1 MLVTNKFNRRF
12 NLVPTTTTMEKKIRP
27 VNVLLVEDNPGDVRL
42 TQEAFKEAK
51 ISIKLDV
58 TMDGVDAIKFLRKEA
73 EYSGVNTPDLIL
85 LDLNLPKKDG
95 REVLK
100 EIKTDN
106 LLKKIPV
113 VVLTTSNAEQDIM
126 KSYNLHVNCYINK
139 PVDFEKFFKSSIGIK
154 RPLLV
159 SVGQAITQSYFFLE
173 FSYIFFQFI
182 TSIESTS
189 ALSCGWFTSNVLLS

>member
-1 MLVTNKFNRRF
+1 
-12 NLVPTTTTMEKKIRP
+12 MEKNIRQ

-51 ISIKLDV
+51 MSIKLDV
-58 TMDGVDAIKFLRKEA
+58 TMDGAEAIKFLRKES
-73 EYSGVNTPDLIL
+73 EYAQAQTPDLIL

-100 EIKTDN
+100 EIKTDET
-106 LLKKIPV
+106 LKRIPV

-139 PVDFEKFFKSSIGIK
+139 PVDFEKFFDIIQKIEEFWLTTAILPTMV
-154 RPLLV
+154 RP
-159 SVGQAITQSYFFLE
+159 
-173 FSYIFFQFI
+173 
-182 TSIESTS
+182 
-189 ALSCGWFTSNVLLS
+189 

>member
-1 MLVTNKFNRRF
+1 M
-12 NLVPTTTTMEKKIRP
+12 
-27 VNVLLVEDNPGDVRL
+27 NVLLVEDNPGDVRL

-58 TMDGVDAIKFLRKEA
+58 TMDGAEAIKFLRKDG
-73 EYSGVNTPDLIL
+73 EYANAVTPDLIL

-100 EIKTDN
+100 EIKTDD
-106 LLKKIPV
+106 LLKRIPV

-139 PVDFEKFFKSSIGIK
+139 PVDFEKFFDIIQKIEEFWLTTAILPTMV
-154 RPLLV
+154 RP
-159 SVGQAITQSYFFLE
+159 
-173 FSYIFFQFI
+173 
-182 TSIESTS
+182 
-189 ALSCGWFTSNVLLS
+189 

>member
-1 MLVTNKFNRRF
+1 
-12 NLVPTTTTMEKKIRP
+12 MEKKTRP

-51 ISIKLDV
+51 MSIKLDV
-58 TMDGVDAIKFLRKEA
+58 TMDGAEAIKFLRKNGEYENA
-73 EYSGVNTPDLIL
+73 ETPDLIL

-100 EIKTDN
+100 EIKTDDI
-106 LLKKIPV
+106 LKRIPV

-139 PVDFEKFFKSSIGIK
+139 PVDFEKFFDIIQKIEEFWLTTAILPTMV
-154 RPLLV
+154 RP
-159 SVGQAITQSYFFLE
+159 
-173 FSYIFFQFI
+173 
-182 TSIESTS
+182 
-189 ALSCGWFTSNVLLS
+189 